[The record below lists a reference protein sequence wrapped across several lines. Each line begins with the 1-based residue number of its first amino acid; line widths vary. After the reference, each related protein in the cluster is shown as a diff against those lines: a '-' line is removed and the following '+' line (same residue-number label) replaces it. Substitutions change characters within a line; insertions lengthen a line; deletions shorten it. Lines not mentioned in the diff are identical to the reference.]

1 MNTTQ
6 IISNEREPSL
16 LANLRALPRAAWVLF
31 LGTFINRFGGFVVPF
46 LTLYLTGQGYSVT
59 AAGLAVSAYGA
70 GNLLASLVGGHL
82 ADKLGRRETIV
93 LSTFGAAVAMLLLSQ
108 AHALPLIVLLT
119 FITGLVSEAYRPA
132 ASALLTDLVKP
143 EQRLTAF
150 AALRVTF
157 NAGFAFGPATA
168 GLLAGFG
175 YIWLFLGDALTS
187 ALFGLVALLALPRVA
202 KSHTNGANWSD
213 VISVVRGDKR
223 FQQLLLANFAVSLV
237 FMQMASSFGLFVTQ
251 LGFSTVVYGVVI
263 SLNGALIVLCELPL
277 TSFTRRFPARK
288 IMALGY
294 ALIGAG
300 FALNYFA
307 HSVPALVGC
316 MIIFTIGEM
325 FALPMASAY
334 VADLAPAHMR
344 GRYMGVNGMTWAL
357 ALILGPALG
366 MKLLAYSA
374 GALWLACGGLGLVA
388 ALVILMPVN
397 SAEPAIALANEEQV

>member
-6 IISNEREPSL
+6 TLTNEPGQPL
-16 LANLRALPRAAWVLF
+16 IANLRALPRGAWVLF
-31 LGTFINRFGGFVVPF
+31 AGTFINRFGGFVVPF
-46 LTLYLTGQGYSVT
+46 LTLYLTGQGYSVN

-70 GNLLASLVGGHL
+70 GNLLASFIGGHL
-82 ADKLGRRETIV
+82 ADKLGRRQTIV
-93 LSTFGAAVAMLLLSQ
+93 LSTFGAAITMMLLSQ
-108 AHALPLIVLLT
+108 AHSLPVIVVLT
-119 FITGLVSEAYRPA
+119 FFTGLVSEAYRPA

-150 AALRVTF
+150 ATLRVTF

-175 YIWLFLGDALTS
+175 YIWLFLGDAITS
-187 ALFGLVALLALPRVA
+187 ALFGLVALLALPRVTS
-202 KSHTNGANWSD
+202 SHANGTNWSD
-213 VISVVRGDKR
+213 VISVVRNDKR
-223 FQQLLLANFAVSLV
+223 FQQLLLANFAISLV

-251 LGFSTVVYGVVI
+251 LGFSPAVYGAII

-277 TSFTRRFPARK
+277 TSFTRRFPTRK
-288 IMALGY
+288 VMALGY
-294 ALIGAG
+294 ALIGGG

-307 HSVPALVGC
+307 HSIPALVGC
-316 MIIFTIGEM
+316 MMIFTLGEM

-334 VADLAPAHMR
+334 VADLAPQHMR

-366 MKLLAYSA
+366 IKLLAFST
-374 GALWLACGGLGLVA
+374 GALWLACGVLGALG
-388 ALVILMPVN
+388 ALVILAPV
-397 SAEPAIALANEEQV
+397 SAQPISVAASGEKA